1 MRTYSYTINGARYDV
16 TIESLRDQ
24 VAKLNVNGVAFDVE
38 ILGAPLSEGDLPEVA
53 AAAAPAAPAAPVAAA
68 PKAESAPA
76 APAAK
81 GAAGAGE
88 PVNAPLPGVVTKVVV
103 AAGQAVKKGDTVV
116 VLEAMKME
124 NNITAE
130 CDGTVTGICV
140 AAGDSVLEGTTL
152 LTIG

>member
-1 MRTYSYTINGARYDV
+1 MRTYSYTVNGARYDV

-38 ILGAPLSEGDLPEVA
+38 ILGAPLTEGDLPEVA
-53 AAAAPAAPAAPVAAA
+53 AAP
-68 PKAESAPA
+68 

-88 PVNAPLPGVVTKVVV
+88 PVNAPLPGVVTQVLV

-130 CDGTVTGICV
+130 CDGTVTGVCV

>member
-53 AAAAPAAPAAPVAAA
+53 AAAAPAVPVAAA

-88 PVNAPLPGVVTKVVV
+88 PVNAPLPGVVTKVLV

>member
-1 MRTYSYTINGARYDV
+1 MRTYSYTVNGARYDV

-24 VAKLNVNGVAFDVE
+24 VAKLNVNGIAFDVE
-38 ILGAPLSEGDLPEVA
+38 ILGAPLTEGDLPEMA
-53 AAAAPAAPAAPVAAA
+53 AAAVPAATAAPAPAAAPVAA
-68 PKAESAPA
+68 P
-76 APAAK
+76 
-81 GAAGAGE
+81 GE
-88 PVNAPLPGVVTKVVV
+88 GTPVAAPLPGVVTKVLV

-130 CDGTVTGICV
+130 CDGKVTGICV

-152 LTIG
+152 VTIG

>member
-1 MRTYSYTINGARYDV
+1 MRTYSYTVNGARYDV

-38 ILGAPLSEGDLPEVA
+38 ILGAPLTEGDLPEVA
-53 AAAAPAAPAAPVAAA
+53 AAAAPAAPVAAA
-68 PKAESAPA
+68 PKAEAAP

-88 PVNAPLPGVVTKVVV
+88 PINAPLPGVVTQVLV
-103 AAGQAVKKGDTVV
+103 AAGQAVKKGATVI

-124 NNITAE
+124 NIIPSDR
-130 CDGTVTGICV
+130 DGQIVEIKVGK
-140 AAGDSVLEGTTL
+140 GDSVLAGADL
-152 LTIG
+152 VIIK

>member
-53 AAAAPAAPAAPVAAA
+53 AAAAPAAPVATA

>member
-53 AAAAPAAPAAPVAAA
+53 AAAAPAAPVAAA

-76 APAAK
+76 APATK

-88 PVNAPLPGVVTKVVV
+88 PVNAPLPGVVTKVLV

>member
-53 AAAAPAAPAAPVAAA
+53 AAAAPAAPVAAA
-68 PKAESAPA
+68 PKVESAPA

-88 PVNAPLPGVVTKVVV
+88 PVNAPLPGVVTKVLV